1 MSYALI
7 TGASSGI
14 GLEFAKVFAKNNINI
29 VIVARNIE
37 KLNELANE
45 LESTYSIKVEAI
57 DLDLSESENIFILYE
72 KISELGIEITYLIN
86 NAGFG
91 LNGEFTELNLRK
103 QQEMIRLNIESLTT
117 LTWLFAKLM
126 KKRKNG
132 YILNVA
138 SVAGFF
144 PGPFMSVYYATK
156 AYVVS
161 FSLALAY
168 ELKPF
173 NIVVNSLCPGPT
185 ASNFA
190 ENAGMGNALLFK
202 LMPLP
207 SSKDVA
213 KYGYNQL
220 KNRNILSVHGINN
233 KFNVFISRIIPRKLM
248 MNIIAKIQKNR

>member
-1 MSYALI
+1 
-7 TGASSGI
+7 
-14 GLEFAKVFAKNNINI
+14 
-29 VIVARNIE
+29 
-37 KLNELANE
+37 
-45 LESTYSIKVEAI
+45 
-57 DLDLSESENIFILYE
+57 
-72 KISELGIEITYLIN
+72 
-86 NAGFG
+86 
-91 LNGEFTELNLRK
+91 
-103 QQEMIRLNIESLTT
+103 
-117 LTWLFAKLM
+117 M

-161 FSLALAY
+161 FSLALSH
-168 ELKPF
+168 ELKPY

-213 KYGYNQL
+213 EYGYNQL
-220 KNRNILSVHGINN
+220 KNRNIISVHGIHN
-233 KFNVFISRIIPRKLM
+233 KLNVFISRFITRKLM
-248 MNIIAKIQKNR
+248 LNIIAKIQKNR